1 MTFYLLSSLLS
12 LVISLILFKSSTC
25 SPVNFFSQVSV
36 FLLLSSPLLFCS
48 LLFLLSGQVCNTE
61 LYPTAHRYLYN
72 LEGKEGGKERRG
84 EKEGGDTGRGL
95 RGQRGR
101 EGGTSESTGMLVVLG
116 TKTDDFQT
124 SLSVS
129 VLLCSCFFNFI

>member
-1 MTFYLLSSLLS
+1 M
-12 LVISLILFKSSTC
+12 
-25 SPVNFFSQVSV
+25 NFFSQVSV

-72 LEGKEGGKERRG
+72 LEGKEGGEERRG

-124 SLSVS
+124 SLSALS
-129 VLLCSCFFNFI
+129 SCVAVFYFFI